1 MSRLKRLEKVVMAK
15 RATIIGLIV
24 SAIILVSGLGMLTM
38 APFNKPNTLNHD
50 NHPMTTSKKKDRALS
65 AAELNRNPKL
75 KYSCI
80 IYFGIKNTTIQ
91 RWQELD
97 NFEKGWQVEIYHR
110 SGKTRFLVWPD
121 RHITRQ
127 EKQLAP
133 NWFEIQDNQHV
144 IYHSFEVHTSK
155 ANEDQS
161 YETTKT
167 HILKRI
173 NASHKA
179 STVRKMGLHM
189 TIVNK
194 QATAQ

>member
-1 MSRLKRLEKVVMAK
+1 MAK

-24 SAIILVSGLGMLTM
+24 SAIILIFGFGMVTI
-38 APFNKPNTLNHD
+38 APFNKSNTQSHD
-50 NHPMTTSKKKDRALS
+50 SHPTATLKKKNQPLS
-65 AAELNRNPKL
+65 MAELNRNPKL

-97 NFEKGWQVEIYHR
+97 DFEKGWQVEIYHR

-121 RHITRQ
+121 RHITSQ

-161 YETTKT
+161 YETTET
-167 HILKRI
+167 HILKQI

-179 STVRKMGLHM
+179 RTVRKMGLHM
-189 TIVNK
+189 TIVNRK
-194 QATAQ
+194 ATAQ